1 MRDASD
7 VARLRAAGAR
17 GFLIGEALMHADDP
31 RALIASLRA
40 EKRQGAGA
48 RALVV

>member
-17 GFLIGEALMHADDP
+17 GFLIGEALMLAEDPKTLITALRGNQEAPAHAG
-31 RALIASLRA
+31 RV
-40 EKRQGAGA
+40 G
-48 RALVV
+48 